1 MLKNLKLLLIIFIL
15 INSLNFSFAKEDFF
29 NEGKLKFDEKK
40 IDDSKFLLQRNIV
53 FNPKHAGSYL
63 YLAKIY
69 NLEKNEKEEEK
80 NLNTTLLLEPDNE
93 EAIFML
99 INISLKKSD
108 FKKVNNLKKKFS
120 VICNKLCE
128 KISSIDE
135 NLKSIEPKNES

>member
-69 NLEKNEKEEEK
+69 NLEKNENDYYDVVNMEYMGEGEK
-80 NLNTTLLLEPDNE
+80 IGIQFYDEVTKLE
-93 EAIFML
+93 
-99 INISLKKSD
+99 
-108 FKKVNNLKKKFS
+108 
-120 VICNKLCE
+120 
-128 KISSIDE
+128 ISSIDRPAKE
-135 NLKSIEPKNES
+135 YIYLFGLLLVMLTLFSQKRRLKLSS

>member
-1 MLKNLKLLLIIFIL
+1 M
-15 INSLNFSFAKEDFF
+15 
-29 NEGKLKFDEKK
+29 
-40 IDDSKFLLQRNIV
+40 
-53 FNPKHAGSYL
+53 
-63 YLAKIY
+63 
-69 NLEKNEKEEEK
+69 
-80 NLNTTLLLEPDNE
+80 LEPDNE

-108 FKKVNNLKKKFS
+108 FKKVKDLKKNFS